1 MRVVIV
7 GLGVQGKKRQR
18 IAGTDVVATVDPEA
32 GVADFT
38 QIEEV
43 PVETYDAA
51 CVCTPDDVKIQIVE
65 YLLNRG
71 KHVLVEKP
79 LLAVHDDVL
88 ARLDE
93 ARRRTGS
100 ACYTAYNHR
109 FEPHLVRLKELL
121 EAKALGQVY
130 LFRGFYGNGTA
141 RDVKNSLWRDRG
153 LGVVADLGSHLLDLV
168 SFCFGRPTGLPE
180 VWRANRFENA
190 AFDHVT
196 FGFAGHPVMELE
208 ATLLSWR
215 NSFYWDVYGETGS
228 MHVDCLCKWGPSTL
242 TVRKR
247 VYPSGRPHEDTQS
260 LSQAD
265 PTWEAE
271 YRHFQQLC
279 RSGGTNLENDRWI
292 NLMLQHIAHVLMVP
306 VGGVGTDISMHA
318 SSRRGLEA

>member
-18 IAGTDVVATVDPEA
+18 IAGADVVATVDPVVN
-32 GVADFT
+32 VADFT
-38 QIEEV
+38 KIEEV
-43 PVETYDAA
+43 PLKTYDAA
-51 CVCTPDDVKIQIVE
+51 CVCTPDDTKIQLVE
-65 YLLNRG
+65 YLLNCG

-88 ARLDE
+88 VRLDE
-93 ARRRTGS
+93 AHRRMGS

-109 FEPHLVRLKELL
+109 FEPHLVRLKEFID
-121 EAKALGQVY
+121 AQDIGDVY
-130 LFRGFYGNGTA
+130 LVRGFYGNGTA
-141 RDVKNSLWRDRG
+141 RDVKGSPWRDRG
-153 LGVVADLGSHLLDLV
+153 LGVVADLGSHLLDLAL
-168 SFCFGRPTGLPE
+168 FCFGRPPGLPE
-180 VWRANRFENA
+180 VWSANRFENA

-196 FGFAGHPVMELE
+196 FGFSGRPVMELE

-215 NSFYWDVYGETGS
+215 NSFRWDVYGETGS
-228 MHVDCLCKWGPSTL
+228 AHVDCLCKWGPSTL

-247 VYPSGRPHEDTQS
+247 VYPSGRPQEDTQS

-271 YRHFQQLC
+271 YQYFKQLC

-292 NLMLQHIAHVLMVP
+292 NLMLQHIARALTVP
-306 VGGVGTDISMHA
+306 FGDVVADVSAHA
-318 SSRRGLEA
+318 SSRRGLAT